1 MLKKIFSF
9 PFLFSFILFIGFPI
23 CISYHLQDPF
33 ITPRLILISTTVIT
47 FSIIFLFSSR
57 KEPFSFP
64 VITVFSFLAF
74 MVLYAISISKSLNP
88 GDAWYEWMKTFLAF
102 PVMLLTAVF
111 FRENERRFM
120 LLKFSQ
126 ICVMILSAVYVYQW
140 LDFLAHKE
148 LEFVFD
154 YRLHLASTLGNKNFY
169 AEVLMLLLP
178 MSVISFFSLKKFWK
192 WLSLFNCFI
201 ILVSVLLT
209 QSFAALAASVVSAL
223 VVFAVYYS
231 RRSKRKLSG
240 LKPVAITTGVLA
252 LAGWIA
258 FKSGAFKTFN
268 QRFETIQQYIQHP
281 ELMDSTAKA
290 NSNSAFE
297 RMLLWRNS
305 IELIK
310 ENPLSGCGA
319 GNWKLFYPKFG
330 IGGTR
335 FIEAGYVHYEHPH
348 NDYLLVASE
357 AGIPALLTYLL
368 FLFSLAWIAIKRIRA
383 GDMEFMLASGILF
396 AVIGFMLVSIFS
408 FPRMR
413 FYGWM
418 IMGVYAGL
426 LFALRQKEGERRLN
440 VSSEKWKLLLLVC
453 LGFSAWSFYAGIV
466 RYSGEVH
473 SLIMQKAKKQSNMA
487 RVVREAEKAA
497 SWYFPI
503 DETATPFTWYKGMA
517 MFYSGNVSG
526 ARIEFEDALKKNPYH
541 IQLLNDLATTYEQTN
556 EREKAISFYQ
566 RALSITPYF
575 PQSLLNISACYF
587 NIGRKDSA
595 FFYIDKLYGIKLAFH
610 EKTSYDI
617 YLPAILREK
626 IYMEA
631 NMLPDD
637 IREKVVSEAT
647 DSALVNATYRMS
659 KRKNTQYI
667 SELAEAHRLRQNR

>member
-1 MLKKIFSF
+1 M
-9 PFLFSFILFIGFPI
+9 
-23 CISYHLQDPF
+23 
-33 ITPRLILISTTVIT
+33 
-47 FSIIFLFSSR
+47 
-57 KEPFSFP
+57 
-64 VITVFSFLAF
+64 
-74 MVLYAISISKSLNP
+74 
-88 GDAWYEWMKTFLAF
+88 F
-102 PVMLLTAVF
+102 PVMMLTATF
-111 FRENERRFM
+111 FCKDESRSI
-120 LLKFSQ
+120 LLKSAQ
-126 ICVMILSAVYVYQW
+126 ICVLMHSAVYVYQW
-140 LDFLAHKE
+140 MDFLANKE

-178 MSVISFFSLKKFWK
+178 VCVISFFSLTKFWK
-192 WLSLFNCFI
+192 WFSLLNCFVI
-201 ILVSVLLT
+201 VVSILLT
-209 QSFAALAASVVSAL
+209 RSFAVLAASLVSAF

-231 RRSKRKLSG
+231 NWSGRKRSG
-240 LKPVAITTGVLA
+240 LKLAAIA
-252 LAGWIA
+252 AGIIVFA
-258 FKSGAFKTFN
+258 GLVVFKSGAFKDFN
-268 QRFETIQQYIQHP
+268 QRFETIQQYIQNP
-281 ELMDSTAKA
+281 ELMDSTTKA
-290 NSNSAFE
+290 NSNSTFE
-297 RMLLWRNS
+297 RILLWRNS

-319 GNWKLFYPKFG
+319 NNWKLFYPKFG

-357 AGIPALLTYLL
+357 AGIPALVAYLL
-368 FLFSLAWIAIKRIRA
+368 FFLSLAWVAMKRIRSRDKEYLLI
-383 GDMEFMLASGILF
+383 GGILF
-396 AVIGFMLVSIFS
+396 ALIGFMLLSIFS
-408 FPRMR
+408 FPRIR

-426 LFALRQKEGERRLN
+426 LFALDQKEGERRLIF
-440 VSSEKWKLLLLVC
+440 SAEKWKILLMVC
-453 LGFSAWSFYAGIV
+453 IGISVWSLYAGII
-466 RYSGEVH
+466 RFSGEGH
-473 SLIMQKAKKQSNMA
+473 SKIMQVAKKQRNMA
-487 RVVREAEKAA
+487 RVVRESEKAT
-497 SWYFPI
+497 SWFFPI

-566 RALSITPYF
+566 RALAITPYF

-595 FFYIDKLYGIKLAFH
+595 YIFIDKLYGIKLAFH

-631 NMLPDD
+631 NMIPDD
-637 IREKVVSEAT
+637 SREKAMSEAT
-647 DSALVNATYRMS
+647 DSAFVNEAYRLS
-659 KRKNTQYI
+659 KGKRTHFLT
-667 SELAEAHRLRQNR
+667 ELTSSLLEGKSR